1 MECLFQEL
9 SKNNLQFRKYVGL
22 EVARKEQF
30 QFGMFISR
38 SEQIILAFLILLR
51 KSEQTQICWGA
62 GNIEGVW
69 IWKSQEGKKFQL

>member
-1 MECLFQEL
+1 MFISRIEQ
-9 SKNNLQFRKYVGL
+9 KNNLQFRKYVGL

-30 QFGMFISR
+30 KFGMFISR